1 MNFKLNNITPI
12 IKNGI
17 IYGFASGFFVG
28 CFPNKLSINF
38 ENKKYI
44 SHFSPPIPLISGI
57 VGTMGFLFSPLLIA
71 NYFCDGVY
79 FDKLI
84 DKYDI
89 NVERYHQ
96 YDGKN
101 NKYAFPSLL
110 IINIKSKDNM
120 VRNLDG

>member
-1 MNFKLNNITPI
+1 MELFTGLRLV
-12 IKNGI
+12 
-17 IYGFASGFFVG
+17 FFVG

-38 ENKKYI
+38 ENKKRII
-44 SHFSPPIPLISGI
+44 SNFSPPIPLISGI
-57 VGTMGFLFSPLLIA
+57 IGSIGFLFSPLLIA

-96 YDGKN
+96 YDGNN
-101 NKYAFPSLL
+101 NKYAYPSLL
-110 IINIKSKDNM
+110 VIYKNSK
-120 VRNLDG
+120 